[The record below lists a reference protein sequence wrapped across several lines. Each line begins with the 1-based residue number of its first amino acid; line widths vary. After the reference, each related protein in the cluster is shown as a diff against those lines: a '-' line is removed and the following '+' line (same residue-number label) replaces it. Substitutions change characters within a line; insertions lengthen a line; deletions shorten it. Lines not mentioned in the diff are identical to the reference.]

1 MVVVV
6 VMLVSVGA
14 TAGVATICS
23 GRQAGRVKQ
32 CVTSAARAVVWLA
45 LLYVCSMHWFVV
57 TGATGQLRAGPGT
70 PNDRRA
76 VETLTTFARLRL
88 WRRQQRQC

>member
-1 MVVVV
+1 MVSERSHERELAVVVVVV

-14 TAGVATICS
+14 IAGVATICS

-45 LLYVCSMHWFVV
+45 LLYVCSMALVRRH
-57 TGATGQLRAGPGT
+57 GR
-70 PNDRRA
+70 DRA
-76 VETLTTFARLRL
+76 VESRARDA
-88 WRRQQRQC
+88 Q